1 MTNVTLNKQY
11 DIQYAADKAS
21 AVKPCKCCGITA
33 DPVRKLQFKVRPFW
47 TLKMSAKGL
56 VNQFISLWSLFL
68 LNSALSKKS
77 RLGKVKKLSN
87 NNLESVYLAFLCP
100 KSLKR
105 TKPNMKSFK
114 GPYPN
119 HVDKWGG
126 MGLLEK
132 LHYNTQIDLLSISV
146 LIGGRGA
153 EKAPYSDH
161 VDCVMCMWYY
171 NEIFV
176 EVT

>member
-1 MTNVTLNKQY
+1 MVASNLQY
-11 DIQYAADKAS
+11 IFHTRYKANPI
-21 AVKPCKCCGITA
+21 KPCKLCATA
-33 DPVRKLQFKVRPFW
+33 APCTKVAIKDAYHFW

-87 NNLESVYLAFLCP
+87 NDLESVYLAFLCP

-105 TKPNMKSFK
+105 TKPNRKSFK

-119 HVDKWGG
+119 HVDKCGG
-126 MGLLEK
+126 VGLLEK
-132 LHYNTQIDLLSISV
+132 LQYLNRATYRRE
-146 LIGGRGA
+146 GGWKSPIFWPRGLGNVYVA
-153 EKAPYSDH
+153 L
-161 VDCVMCMWYY
+161 
-171 NEIFV
+171 
-176 EVT
+176 

>member
-1 MTNVTLNKQY
+1 MM
-11 DIQYAADKAS
+11 A
-21 AVKPCKCCGITA
+21 KC
-33 DPVRKLQFKVRPFW
+33 
-47 TLKMSAKGL
+47 L
-56 VNQFISLWSLFL
+56 VNRKQFYQPLFL

-87 NNLESVYLAFLCP
+87 NDLESVYLAFLCP

-119 HVDKWGG
+119 HVDKCGG

-132 LHYNTQIDLLSISV
+132 LQ
-146 LIGGRGA
+146 
-153 EKAPYSDH
+153 YS
-161 VDCVMCMWYY
+161 
-171 NEIFV
+171 NRS
-176 EVT
+176 T

>member
-1 MTNVTLNKQY
+1 MYFYYVCPTFSRHFYMLYPFRNLNITY
-11 DIQYAADKAS
+11 FLDFYVLKAC
-21 AVKPCKCCGITA
+21 AVKPCKCCGATA
-33 DPVRKLQFKVRPFW
+33 DPVRKSQFKVRRFW

-87 NNLESVYLAFLCP
+87 NDLESVYLAFLCP

-105 TKPNMKSFK
+105 TKPNRKSFK

-132 LHYNTQIDLLSISV
+132 LQ
-146 LIGGRGA
+146 
-153 EKAPYSDH
+153 YS
-161 VDCVMCMWYY
+161 
-171 NEIFV
+171 NRS
-176 EVT
+176 T

>member
-1 MTNVTLNKQY
+1 MKPKIAFEVSKPGA
-11 DIQYAADKAS
+11 I
-21 AVKPCKCCGITA
+21 KPCKLCATA
-33 DPVRKLQFKVRPFW
+33 APCTKVAIKDAYHFW

-87 NNLESVYLAFLCP
+87 NDLESVYLAFLCP

-105 TKPNMKSFK
+105 TKPYRKSFK

-119 HVDKWGG
+119 HVDKCGG
-126 MGLLEK
+126 VGLLEK
-132 LHYNTQIDLLSISV
+132 LQYLNRAT
-146 LIGGRGA
+146 
-153 EKAPYSDH
+153 
-161 VDCVMCMWYY
+161 
-171 NEIFV
+171 
-176 EVT
+176 